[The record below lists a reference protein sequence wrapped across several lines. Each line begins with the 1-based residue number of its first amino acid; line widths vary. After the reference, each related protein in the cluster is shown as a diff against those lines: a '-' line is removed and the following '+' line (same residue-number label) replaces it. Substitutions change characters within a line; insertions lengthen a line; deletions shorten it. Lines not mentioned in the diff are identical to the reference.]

1 MHEAIKNPKII
12 ALDYDGTLALN
23 SYPQAG
29 DPNWPVIN
37 KALAEQAAGA
47 KLILWT
53 CREGDELAIA
63 LDACASWGLHI
74 AAVNDNLPEM
84 QRFFGNNPRKIFGN
98 EYWDDRAVNPT
109 VDAVVLPCKVG
120 DKIYKLWS
128 CGKNGKAVAEF
139 EITHIDIDYLPEIE
153 FAFRKPKGTGYYY
166 FAKVGEIGK
175 TVFLTREEAEAALA
189 KMDGER
195 RTDGNL

>member
-1 MHEAIKNPKII
+1 MNNDLI
-12 ALDYDGTLALN
+12 
-23 SYPQAG
+23 SR
-29 DPNWPVIN
+29 
-37 KALAEQAAGA
+37 KALIEAYDKAHKGPPGGA
-47 KLILWT
+47 RKLM
-53 CREGDELAIA
+53 EEAPG
-63 LDACASWGLHI
+63 
-74 AAVNDNLPEM
+74 
-84 QRFFGNNPRKIFGN
+84 
-98 EYWDDRAVNPT
+98 

-195 RTDGNL
+195 KEK

>member
-109 VDAVVLPCKVG
+109 VDAVEVVHGEWTCDSEDG
-120 DKIYKLWS
+120 FENYDWHCS
-128 CGKNGKAVAEF
+128 QCGGSIPYRCGN
-139 EITHIDIDYLPEIE
+139 
-153 FAFRKPKGTGYYY
+153 PKFTNYCPNCG
-166 FAKVGEIGK
+166 
-175 TVFLTREEAEAALA
+175 A

-195 RTDGNL
+195 KEK

>member
-109 VDAVVLPCKVG
+109 VDAAPAVHGRIKEYQIINSGCDDTTIGTFALTEKQYGFLRILFEELNKNSTYRCMPTIE
-120 DKIYKLWS
+120 IYP
-128 CGKNGKAVAEF
+128 VQ
-139 EITHIDIDYLPEIE
+139 
-153 FAFRKPKGTGYYY
+153 
-166 FAKVGEIGK
+166 
-175 TVFLTREEAEAALA
+175 EE
-189 KMDGER
+189 K
-195 RTDGNL
+195 

>member
-1 MHEAIKNPKII
+1 MNEAIKNPKII

-84 QRFFGNNPRKIFGN
+84 QQFFGNNPRKIFGN

-109 VDAVVLPCKVG
+109 VDAVEVVRCRECVN
-120 DKIYKLWS
+120 Y
-128 CGKNGKAVAEF
+128 CGFEHCKNGICDVDSVSKRSVYPDDF
-139 EITHIDIDYLPEIE
+139 CSY
-153 FAFRKPKGTGYYY
+153 
-166 FAKVGEIGK
+166 
-175 TVFLTREEAEAALA
+175 
-189 KMDGER
+189 GER
-195 RTDGNL
+195 RNDGTA